1 MLRVAYLGIKGL
13 PSQAGADRVVEA
25 IAKRM
30 LAHDVQPTVYCDR
43 IITPHNASIKGVRLI
58 RLPAIP
64 GKHLRSASLALFS
77 ALHAM
82 LFGKY
87 DIVHL
92 HNLEASFVLPI
103 LRLKYQIIAT
113 SHGFA
118 YRRDKWG
125 SIAKRALRFMEVP
138 FVKFSNVA
146 TSVSASDA
154 EELEERSRRIIKH
167 IPNGTESEIKP
178 DLEFAKQL
186 LEKHGLSPGKYL
198 ILVAGRIIPTKG
210 VHLAIESITRL
221 AKNIPLLIVGDGE
234 ANYLYELR
242 EMAGPLVHFQSLI
255 KEPSVLYGLMAD
267 SQCLI
272 FPSFYEAMS
281 MVLLEAA
288 QLGVPIVCSDLPE
301 NNAVLGENAT
311 YFESGNIDSLTEKL
325 TWALEHPGEISRLSE
340 RAAKRVGL
348 DFSWDVITARY
359 VELYQKLAH
368 IKAQKSTRPIQIGS
382 LD

>member
-25 IAKRM
+25 IARRM
-30 LAHDVQPTVYCDR
+30 PEHGIHPTVYCDR
-43 IITPHNASIKGVRLI
+43 TITPRDVSISGVELLRV
-58 RLPAIP
+58 PAIP
-64 GKHLRSASLALFS
+64 GKHLRSGTLAFFS
-77 ALHAM
+77 ALHAV

-87 DIVHL
+87 DLLHL

-103 LRLKYQIIAT
+103 LRVKYPVIAT

-125 SIAKRALRFMEVP
+125 PIAKRALQLMEVP

-146 TSVSASDA
+146 TSVSAQDA
-154 EELEERSRRIIKH
+154 GELASRYRRAIQY
-167 IPNGTESEIKP
+167 IPNGTGSESNP
-178 DLEFAKQL
+178 DLKAAQEL
-186 LEKHGLSPGKYL
+186 LDRHALSPGKYL

-210 VHLAIESITRL
+210 VHLAIEAINRL
-221 AKNIPLLIVGDGE
+221 ANEIPLLIVGDGE
-234 ANYLYELR
+234 ADYVNELR
-242 EMAGPLVHFQSLI
+242 EMAGPRVRFQPLI
-255 KEPSVLYGLMAD
+255 KEPSVLYGLMVV

-272 FPSFYEAMS
+272 FPSLYEAMS

-311 YFESGNIDSLTEKL
+311 YFESGNIDSLTKKL
-325 TWALEHPGEISRLSE
+325 TWVLEHPSEVVRKSE
-340 RAAKRVGL
+340 RAAKRVL
-348 DFSWDVITARY
+348 ADFSWDVIAARY
-359 VELYQKLAH
+359 VELYQEMAQ
-368 IKAQKSTRPIQIGS
+368 IKAQKRIDPLQIG
-382 LD
+382 